1 MLPQS
6 SLPIPEHQENP
17 GKEWPWPGVLGESE
31 VMQQVFRRLQ
41 KAALSQAPV
50 LFYGEQ
56 GTGKQTLARAIHY
69 FRDYRGG
76 PFVTVNFANIPE
88 NYQESELFGGNGRS
102 GLIPAAKDGTLCLLE
117 IDRMSISLQ
126 ARFIQWLSGAS
137 DQEIGEAKVQAK
149 QIRFMT
155 TTSRNLVALVRQ
167 GLFRGELV
175 FQLGP
180 MAIKMPPL
188 RERGE
193 DRAVLVRHFVAH
205 YAQEMKKPIPR
216 LTESAISALERY
228 SWPGNIS
235 ELQCMM
241 RRMVA
246 TGKTTIEADDLFS
259 AIPNSFSANYRENL
273 RTLHDVENEHIR
285 SVLEKVKGNRTH
297 AAKIL
302 GIDRKTLRE
311 RMKRSQE
318 VTATIN

>member
-1 MLPQS
+1 
-6 SLPIPEHQENP
+6 
-17 GKEWPWPGVLGESE
+17 
-31 VMQQVFRRLQ
+31 MQQVFRRLQ
-41 KAALSQAPV
+41 KVSSSHAPV

-69 FRDYRGG
+69 SSGDGG
-76 PFVTVNFANIPE
+76 PFVAVNFANIPE
-88 NYQESELFGGNGRS
+88 NYQERELFGNDES
-102 GLIPAAKDGTLCLLE
+102 PGLILAAKDGTLCLLE
-117 IDRMSISLQ
+117 IDQMSISLQ

-137 DQEIGEAKVQAK
+137 DHEVGEAKVQAK

-193 DRAVLVRHFVAH
+193 DRAIMVRHFIAH
-205 YAQEMKKPIPR
+205 YAQEMRKPIPR
-216 LTESAISALERY
+216 FTASAISALEKY
-228 SWPGNIS
+228 SWPGNVS
-235 ELQCMM
+235 ELRCMM

-246 TGKTTIEADDLFS
+246 TGKDTIEVEDLFG
-259 AIPNSFSANYRENL
+259 ALPNLFSTSYREHL

-285 SVLEKVKGNRTH
+285 SVLEIVKGNRTR
-297 AAKIL
+297 AARIL

-311 RMKRSQE
+311 RVKRSQE
-318 VTATIN
+318 IAATIN